1 MATNRSSFAKLERD
15 RNKSAKAA
23 AKRERRQGK
32 VDKRQPD
39 EEPIEIPGEPGE
51 ELSAAEL
58 LTLVEQVHRQLDNK
72 EITFEEFEERKTELL
87 ARLPVD

>member
-32 VDKRQPD
+32 AEKRQP

-51 ELSAAEL
+51 ELTAAEL

-87 ARLPVD
+87 QRLPVD